1 MIMTFLCMLGTV
13 ILWSTNAFL
22 IWDNDNDAFQQ
33 ALAHLDPPWL
43 LFDLAT
49 HFHLATHPHLATPR
63 WVKTTS
69 AGSFFAYLGI
79 WLLSVWLTA
88 AAMRVPCTRDARA
101 MHVRCACHACM
112 WCTRGV

>member
-33 ALAHLDPPWL
+33 ASAHLDPPWL
-43 LFDLAT
+43 LLDLTT

-88 AAMRVPCTRDARA
+88 AAMRVPCTCDVCA

-112 WCTRGV
+112 RCTRGV